1 MNVPEKDAVE
11 KLDKEV
17 EIMKLFCRG
26 ILSDIQLTASFLSF
40 SNQCTST
47 VANKIRVLVYIWQS
61 VSQLC
66 NNYCQNTLRCLALIS
81 EPLWLCPQ
89 LKQISSG
96 NSKRSLC
103 PQFKEIFTAAPSEK
117 NDIIFQLVSLV
128 SYKRK
133 LTGKDTAAKSCQPL
147 SWFKILEEWQHF
159 KYTWRIYFNF
169 LTSL

>member
-1 MNVPEKDAVE
+1 MNVPEKAAVE
-11 KLDKEV
+11 NLDKEV
-17 EIMKLFCRG
+17 EIMKLFCSG

-40 SNQCTST
+40 SDQCTYT
-47 VANKIRVLVYIWQS
+47 VANKVRVLVYIWQS

-66 NNYCQNTLRCLALIS
+66 NNYCQNTLRWLALIS

-89 LKQISSG
+89 LKQISSS

-103 PQFKEIFTAAPSEK
+103 PQFKRDFHWCSFRKKWQT
-117 NDIIFQLVSLV
+117 IFQLVS
-128 SYKRK
+128 SKRK

-147 SWFKILEEWQHF
+147 SWFKILEECQHF

-169 LTSL
+169 LTLL